1 VGDVSSTS
9 AVTKCPVN
17 NVADT
22 TPPSVPATPGTSP
35 GISGQTSPPASVI
48 PATGQKVVSSDE
60 LECIARNAVDAF
72 LREKSTPAGDG
83 QHNARV
89 NALKNAAIYATEANL
104 QRQEQLIS
112 PNREK
117 ISGARR
123 LARQALETKQGQA
136 ETAES
141 FAWDKYKEVFALK
154 RTYEARLKDR
164 QGEPPTDWE
173 TKTVAVAIQEAKQAA
188 ETNLRAWVQADNL
201 CSISNPEPHG
211 DHPRQCATRR
221 ASAEETV
228 ELVSLSA
235 KDANKFIAALDQR
248 AAQRAA
254 GKH

>member
-1 VGDVSSTS
+1 MGDVSSTS

-17 NVADT
+17 DVADT
-22 TPPSVPATPGTSP
+22 TPPSVPARPGTSP
-35 GISGQTSPPASVI
+35 GISGQASPPASVI
-48 PATGQKVVSSDE
+48 PATGQKAVPSDE
-60 LECIARNAVDAF
+60 LERRARNAVDAF
-72 LREKSTPAGDG
+72 LGERSKPAGGD

-89 NALKNAAIYATEANL
+89 KTLQNAAICATEANL

-117 ISGARR
+117 ISDARR

-136 ETAES
+136 ETAER
-141 FAWDKYKEVFALK
+141 FAWDKYKELFALK

-164 QGEPPTDWE
+164 QGEPPTDRE
-173 TKTVAVAIQEAKQAA
+173 RKIVAVAIQEAKQAA

-201 CSISNPEPHG
+201 CSSSNPEPYG

-228 ELVSLSA
+228 ELVSQSA
-235 KDANKFIAALDQR
+235 KDANRFIADLDER
-248 AAQRAA
+248 AAQRTA
-254 GKH
+254 GSR